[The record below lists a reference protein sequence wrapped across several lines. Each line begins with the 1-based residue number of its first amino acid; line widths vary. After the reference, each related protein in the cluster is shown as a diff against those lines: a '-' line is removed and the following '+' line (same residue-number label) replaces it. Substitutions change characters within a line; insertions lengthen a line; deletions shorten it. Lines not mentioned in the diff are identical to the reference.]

1 MAEKFPNLRTLAEGC
16 PRWMDPAHF
25 ARVRTVAAA
34 VQRRTGAE
42 AWIDTLRAEVV
53 FGYRDAEGVPMTAW
67 GTKLYRNPG
76 RTVPCKFDP
85 TYSRDGVYEPAE
97 DDICRLLMQA
107 RVDPRIKERWRISR
121 ERMAEHDAAEAR
133 GRWAE
138 EYTPEV
144 VRLTERNRERR
155 EMGGHYRRSIAV

>member
-16 PRWMDPAHF
+16 PRQMDPAHF
-25 ARVRTVAAA
+25 ARVRAVAAA

-53 FGYRDAEGVPMTAW
+53 FGYRDEWGVPMTAW
-67 GTKLYRNPG
+67 GTALYRNPA
-76 RTVPCKFDP
+76 RTVPARFDP
-85 TYSRDGVYEPAE
+85 TANEPAE